1 MNILSGF
8 FCSNLAR
15 GGARIP
21 LGHEAYRTAL
31 GTEGMSLVA
40 VHRDEGDNHYY
51 FAQETA

>member
-1 MNILSGF
+1 MTDFPGSHDQVGQAL
-8 FCSNLAR
+8 
-15 GGARIP
+15 